1 MFRCCLLLVLNVGSY
16 PSSKMMV
23 MMNTYSL
30 IPHRPYCYHF
40 SSSSWALSLTH
51 VAHPQQQQQQ
61 ERRKIMMMLLLL
73 YYFSPSS
80 SSMVHSFVS
89 FPLPWVVLTIIVCV
103 SVKYGAISQS
113 LRVVFY
119 FLYYRFVGRSV
130 GWSIFIIPFLISSS
144 VSRSVGRLW
153 LEISLQWWHYRH
165 WVCDCADCK
174 SLRPQTPTVL
184 KKWRN
189 ALRRDVNGK
198 WVRVLVSRD
207 EIY

>member
-89 FPLPWVVLTIIVCV
+89 FPLPWVVLYYNRVCECEIWGHL
-103 SVKYGAISQS
+103 SVFAC
-113 LRVVFY
+113 RFY
-119 FLYYRFVGRSV
+119 FLYYRLVGRSV
-130 GWSIFIIPFLISSS
+130 YFYYSLSHLVFG
-144 VSRSVGRLW
+144 RSVGCGW
-153 LEISLQWWHYRH
+153 KFPFNDDTIVIE
-165 WVCDCADCK
+165 
-174 SLRPQTPTVL
+174 P
-184 KKWRN
+184 
-189 ALRRDVNGK
+189 
-198 WVRVLVSRD
+198 VSAPIASR
-207 EIY
+207 